1 MKNNICKRKRKFG
14 VTFKGNVI
22 FLAMKF
28 SLHIEK
34 EQKNLRNDLKQCL
47 IRKKITVF
55 HKACARKYVREH
67 YSVITCSVK
76 RRWG

>member
-1 MKNNICKRKRKFG
+1 MKNNICKRKRKFV

-47 IRKKITVF
+47 IRKKLPSSTKHVHENTYVNITQSLL
-55 HKACARKYVREH
+55 AL
-67 YSVITCSVK
+67 
-76 RRWG
+76 

>member
-34 EQKNLRNDLKQCL
+34 EQK
-47 IRKKITVF
+47 KIYEMT
-55 HKACARKYVREH
+55 
-67 YSVITCSVK
+67 
-76 RRWG
+76 